1 MEITIG
7 SKQEMTKQVTGEMT
21 AEHFGSGD
29 LSVLATPMMVTW
41 FEQCSAECLKK
52 FLDDGLTSV
61 GIYLEAE
68 HISATPVGAT
78 VSVKAELTA
87 VDNKIITFCATAY
100 DEAGEIGHCIHK
112 RAIVTSE
119 RFLEK
124 TYSKIR

>member
-1 MEITIG
+1 M
-7 SKQEMTKQVTGEMT
+7 
-21 AEHFGSGD
+21 
-29 LSVLATPMMVTW
+29 
-41 FEQCSAECLKK
+41 
-52 FLDDGLTSV
+52 TSV

>member
-1 MEITIG
+1 MDITIG
-7 SKQEMTKQVTGEMT
+7 SKQEMTKQVTEEMT

-29 LSVLATPMMVTW
+29 LPVLATPMMITW
-41 FEQCSAECLKK
+41 FEQCSAECLKR

-87 VDNKIITFCATAY
+87 VDNKIVTFCAVAY
-100 DEAGEIGHCIHK
+100 DDAGEIGHCIHK
-112 RAIVTSE
+112 RAIVASE

-124 TYSKIR
+124 TYSKIK